1 MSPQEAN
8 YELVRGHGEL
18 IDLAEAEGRVALEGG
33 VPYPP
38 GVPCIQPGEKW
49 SKTAIAYFMA
59 LAEVFNL
66 FRVSLRNCRG
76 YIWSGQLMGSSMC
89 MPRY

>member
-18 IDLAEAEGRVALEGG
+18 IDLAEAEGVALEGSPLSAG
-33 VPYPP
+33 GSLYSA
-38 GVPCIQPGEKW
+38 GEKW

-76 YIWSGQLMGSSMC
+76 IYGAGS
-89 MPRY
+89 